1 MKFTLVLTFLLISLY
16 AISAAPGPEPV
27 PEPVPEPAAGP
38 EPTPVFGLLGSL
50 SNLLVALVKALS
62 TLLTAVV
69 G

>member
-16 AISAAPGPEPV
+16 AISAAPG